1 MIDRFLTIGAVGFA
15 EVLCAVAGPA
25 SALAQQT
32 QDTVFYQNGA
42 EQVALAIHLDSMGI
56 QAAPRA
62 TEQMITAYFDKLG
75 LTVRRLGPGTY
86 ALGLLQPAR
95 DKQDLFDRGRDFYLN
110 RPDLFENAGPLARFL
125 GADEAIVLTDQFIV
139 MYHANAPVEVVDSM
153 VTAWRVELLITAPT
167 EPELRLYRVTP
178 NSPGG
183 LMEAT
188 AAFQNSPLTKWAYPD
203 FLDGAD
209 PAGSDPAEPLPV
221 DPLVAN
227 QWHLENSSGA
237 DIGATQAWAIT
248 TGEPGVVIAVLDNGG
263 FDVDHPDLRPNLW
276 RNEVEITGDSGGM
289 DMDDDDGNGYD
300 DDYHGYN
307 FRPCVNS
314 TSCATAIIPAN
325 NNLESSPQKHGTAVA
340 GLAAADGDNGVGV
353 SGVCP
358 DCSLMLITT
367 GGQWGKQL
375 AFRYAQSNGANVI
388 NASWTMYLNTALENI
403 IRDVAN
409 GSNGYPG
416 IPIVFAIGS
425 GSGNGCGSNG
435 TSYYVV
441 SMDEVFAVGSSN
453 NQDQRVFSSNTG
465 PCLDLLAPGGHGS
478 SDLGITTT
486 DHRGVDSYNP
496 GAGCPRG
503 ELTTTEDYTNCF
515 GGTSAAAPIVS
526 GVIGLML
533 TANPTL
539 TTTQISDILELTAEK
554 IDCAA
559 AQYGGSMTCP
569 SNPNTRSDTHG
580 YGRVDALAAV
590 EKALQMFEDLVSRD
604 GGVEAPSVELGARAG
619 WTRLTGA
626 SGGQETEITNA
637 PGGGPTGEPVFHL
650 AWFTGPSAPPARW
663 MWEVQLGSTFISLS
677 NPTSDTSNTVGAIQA
692 SYLFNATGP
701 SFYLGPNFAFQHIDS
716 GNAPGATNTFYAL
729 GGAVG
734 FRFLPTSHLALR
746 VEGRFRSWTGGGPN
760 EVGMSVGFG
769 VLIP

>member
-276 RNEVEITGDSGGM
+276 RNEVEITGDSGLPVITDTNGLLEAIGFYERSFTNELVTAQ
-289 DMDDDDGNGYD
+289 DAEYTLDGFVFTSASNSITDTVPGVTITLLKADAATPETATLTLSKDDAAIK
-300 DDYHGYN
+300 
-307 FRPCVNS
+307 
-314 TSCATAIIPAN
+314 TSF
-325 NNLESSPQKHGTAVA
+325 E
-340 GLAAADGDNGVGV
+340 
-353 SGVCP
+353 
-358 DCSLMLITT
+358 SLMKT
-367 GGQWGKQL
+367 
-375 AFRYAQSNGANVI
+375 
-388 NASWTMYLNTALENI
+388 
-403 IRDVAN
+403 
-409 GSNGYPG
+409 
-416 IPIVFAIGS
+416 
-425 GSGNGCGSNG
+425 
-435 TSYYVV
+435 
-441 SMDEVFAVGSSN
+441 
-453 NQDQRVFSSNTG
+453 
-465 PCLDLLAPGGHGS
+465 
-478 SDLGITTT
+478 
-486 DHRGVDSYNP
+486 YN
-496 GAGCPRG
+496 
-503 ELTTTEDYTNCF
+503 D
-515 GGTSAAAPIVS
+515 IVS
-526 GVIGLML
+526 
-533 TANPTL
+533 
-539 TTTQISDILELTAEK
+539 
-554 IDCAA
+554 
-559 AQYGGSMTCP
+559 
-569 SNPNTRSDTHG
+569 
-580 YGRVDALAAV
+580 
-590 EKALQMFEDLVSRD
+590 
-604 GGVEAPSVELGARAG
+604 
-619 WTRLTGA
+619 
-626 SGGQETEITNA
+626 
-637 PGGGPTGEPVFHL
+637 
-650 AWFTGPSAPPARW
+650 
-663 MWEVQLGSTFISLS
+663 FI
-677 NPTSDTSNTVGAIQA
+677 
-692 SYLFNATGP
+692 
-701 SFYLGPNFAFQHIDS
+701 
-716 GNAPGATNTFYAL
+716 
-729 GGAVG
+729 
-734 FRFLPTSHLALR
+734 R
-746 VEGRFRSWTGGGPN
+746 
-760 EVGMSVGFG
+760 
-769 VLIP
+769 